1 MSLTKDD
8 LKNIEGLLKGKFD
21 KIDERFEGIEKRLDS
36 HELIFEKIFNRFD
49 KIDERFEEIEK
60 RLETHELIFT
70 EIFKRFDKVDK
81 KFDEI
86 EKRLMS
92 HELTFLKMFKRFDT
106 LERNLTKYHI
116 RENNNRD
123 RLDKGEID
131 IDDLRMSIFD
141 YNYGDIKTKIKP

>member
-8 LKNIEGLLKGKFD
+8 LKNIEGLLKGK
-21 KIDERFEGIEKRLDS
+21 
-36 HELIFEKIFNRFD
+36 FD

>member
-1 MSLTKDD
+1 MSLTKED
-8 LKNIEGLLKGKFD
+8 LKNIEGLFRGRFDDIDGRFD

-49 KIDERFEEIEK
+49 KIDKRFEEIDR
-60 RLETHELIFT
+60 RLA
-70 EIFKRFDKVDK
+70 
-81 KFDEI
+81 
-86 EKRLMS
+86 S

-123 RLDKGEID
+123 RLDKIEMD
-131 IDDLRMSIFD
+131 VDDLRMSIFD
-141 YNYGDIKTKIKP
+141 CNYGDIKTKIKP